1 MNYEL
6 GIVNSIQPKSV
17 IRFGLKQKN
26 PHFICVFAFFVVPLQ
41 TLKTLDFL
49 TLK

>member
-17 IRFGLKQKN
+17 RFGLKQKN